1 MPPPDTPQRLPVID
15 GATLRAR
22 VRAGE
27 RLWLV
32 HAPGSQS
39 FRVAHIRGAAAFA
52 DAAQVRRSLRCDD
65 QIVVYGED
73 DCVECRT
80 LAEDLLSHGYR
91 RVWWYAGGLQEWVAS
106 GGEVE
111 GIGTAADHSGTQA
124 PRQADGASSEQGRH
138 GKRRDT

>member
-1 MPPPDTPQRLPVID
+1 MPPPEITQRLPIID

-52 DAAQVRRSLRCDD
+52 DAAQVRRSLRRDD
-65 QIVVYGED
+65 EIVVYGED
-73 DCVECRT
+73 DCAECRA
-80 LAEDLLSHGYR
+80 LAEELRRHGYR

-111 GIGTAADHSGTQA
+111 GAGARADHSGTQA
-124 PRQADGASSEQGRH
+124 VPQADGAPSAQGRH
-138 GKRRDT
+138 GKGRER